1 MVDKVFVAK
10 RVATRLRGA
19 EHSVDA
25 ALVEAS
31 EMIAE
36 LLRARK
42 ELGLAANVGDT
53 AVSKMTAAVAAL
65 SEARSAMVA
74 AHADL
79 AEVQLRIGIR
89 TRMDTEDKVEP
100 ATSRAGLREV
110 A

>member
-1 MVDKVFVAK
+1 MDKVFVAK
-10 RVATRLRGA
+10 RVATKLRGA

-25 ALVEAS
+25 ALEEAS

-42 ELGLAANVGDT
+42 ELGLAANVGDA

-74 AHADL
+74 AHSEL
-79 AEVQLRIGIR
+79 AEVQLRIGVR
-89 TRMDTEDKVEP
+89 TQMNTEDKVEP
-100 ATSRAGLREV
+100 ATSSAGLREV

>member
-1 MVDKVFVAK
+1 VDKVFVAK
-10 RVATRLRGA
+10 RVAAKLRTA
-19 EHSVDA
+19 EHSIDA

-31 EMIAE
+31 EMVAQ

-42 ELGLAANVGDT
+42 ELGLAANVGDV
-53 AVSKMTAAVAAL
+53 AVAKATAALAAL
-65 SEARSAMVA
+65 SEARTSMVA

-89 TRMDTEDKVEP
+89 TRMDGSEDKAEP
-100 ATSRAGLREV
+100 ATSKATLREV